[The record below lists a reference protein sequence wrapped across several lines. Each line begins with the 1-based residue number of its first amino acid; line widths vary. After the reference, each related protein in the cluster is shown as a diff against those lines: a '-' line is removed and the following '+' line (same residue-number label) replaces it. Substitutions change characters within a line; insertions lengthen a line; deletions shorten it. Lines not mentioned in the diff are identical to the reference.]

1 MEQVCL
7 SCLNKLSGEDKLYKS
22 GNEVYHESCYTNK
35 VMSKAIKYAN
45 QIKSLEPDQ
54 IVAQLYGSDKFKL
67 NEEEKTIIKSQ
78 LVPKLNNFTDKEI
91 KFDINN
97 IFKNIDSNQIENIM
111 NTQLDSIY
119 DMIISKSEISN
130 VISKTPIT
138 KEDLK
143 LLVNSTTSVAF
154 SDYNLFESAIKSN
167 IDDDMNEIL
176 MDKILENLPDD
187 LKTKLSNIKTQTGTF
202 SSQEIF
208 TNANS
213 KANTI
218 ANDNADTESD
228 TDSDNEL
235 NIDTDELL
243 NQILQ
248 IKKNQEENSK
258 SNENVGNL
266 QNFDIPDL
274 D

>member
-54 IVAQLYGSDKFKL
+54 IVAKLFGSDKFTL
-67 NEEEKTIIKSQ
+67 TEEEKAIIKSQ
-78 LVPKLNNFTDKEI
+78 QSVPKLNNFTDKEI
-91 KFDINN
+91 KININN

-167 IDDDMNEIL
+167 IDDDDMNEIL
-176 MDKILENLPDD
+176 MDKILENLPEE
-187 LKTKLSNIKTQTGTF
+187 LKTKLSNMKTQTGTF

-213 KANTI
+213 NIIANTI
-218 ANDNADTESD
+218 ANTNADTESD

-235 NIDTDELL
+235 N
-243 NQILQ
+243 
-248 IKKNQEENSK
+248 
-258 SNENVGNL
+258 NVNNL
-266 QNFDIPDL
+266 QNFDIPEL

>member
-1 MEQVCL
+1 MNQVCL
-7 SCLNKLSGEDKLYKS
+7 SCLNKVTPEDKLYKS

-35 VMSKAIKYAN
+35 VMSKAFKYAN

-67 NEEEKTIIKSQ
+67 NEEEKAIIKSQ
-78 LVPKLNNFTDKEI
+78 QSKMNFDNS
-91 KFDINN
+91 KFVELDINN
-97 IFKNIDSNQIENIM
+97 IFKNIGSEQIENIM

-130 VISKTPIT
+130 IISETPIT

-143 LLVNSTTSVAF
+143 HLVNSTTSVAF
-154 SDYNLFESAIKSN
+154 NDYSLFESALKSN
-167 IDDDMNEIL
+167 IDDDDMNEIL
-176 MDKILENLPDD
+176 MDKILENLPEE
-187 LKTKLSNIKTQTGTF
+187 LKTKLSNMKTQTGTF

-213 KANTI
+213 NIIANTI
-218 ANDNADTESD
+218 ANTNADTESD

-235 NIDTDELL
+235 N
-243 NQILQ
+243 
-248 IKKNQEENSK
+248 
-258 SNENVGNL
+258 NVNNL
-266 QNFDIPDL
+266 QNFDIPEL